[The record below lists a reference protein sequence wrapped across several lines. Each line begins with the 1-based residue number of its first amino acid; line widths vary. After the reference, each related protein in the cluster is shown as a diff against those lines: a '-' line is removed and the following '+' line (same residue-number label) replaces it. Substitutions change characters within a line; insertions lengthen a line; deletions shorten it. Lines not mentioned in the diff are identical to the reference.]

1 MAPSPLYNEAMNVI
15 AFIVSLALFIG
26 GFALFGYSFY
36 AAEGFQGPMFFA
48 GILAVSA
55 AIALPVHVLKRI
67 DG

>member
-1 MAPSPLYNEAMNVI
+1 MNVFAFVI
-15 AFIVSLALFIG
+15 AIALFVG
-26 GFALFGYSFY
+26 GLAMFAFSFY
-36 AAEGFQGPMFFA
+36 AVGFEGVVFIG

>member
-1 MAPSPLYNEAMNVI
+1 MNVI
-15 AFIVSLALFIG
+15 AFIISIALFIG
-26 GFALFGYSFY
+26 GLLLMGYSFY
-36 AAEGFQGPMFFA
+36 AIGFQGPMFVG